1 MTDPRLLLTDNRLD
15 EIERDAAHSRRLGL
29 TVTFAVVNEQLA
41 FVHELRRLRHEL
53 AEARAESERLR
64 ATVPGR
70 ESPRSSPQQPQREP
84 SNTGATREYVR
95 HAPPVREP
103 ERDPLHTPTKLEVEV
118 VIVQRDSHG
127 RELSRVRQ
135 RMPTSEERPARRDD

>member
-1 MTDPRLLLTDNRLD
+1 MTDPRLLLTDTRLD

-53 AEARAESERLR
+53 AEARSESERLR
-64 ATVPGR
+64 ATAPSR
-70 ESPRSSPQQPQREP
+70 ESPRPASQRPMREP
-84 SNTGATREYVR
+84 PDTPAPREYVR
-95 HAPPVREP
+95 HAPPIREA
-103 ERDPLHTPTKLEVEV
+103 ERVPPRAASQLDIEV

-135 RMPTSEERPARRDD
+135 RIPTSDERAARRDD